1 MKKLHFCMTYYS
13 FHLYINRE
21 CNFKE
26 KKKTFLIQGRLLM
39 FSIMLILWLKIS
51 YLYISSQ
58 DLNQKTCESITT
70 ILILP
75 KEEKL

>member
-1 MKKLHFCMTYYS
+1 MTYYS

-26 KKKTFLIQGRLLM
+26 KKKTFLIHFGIKIGRHLM
-39 FSIMLILWLKIS
+39 FSIMLMLWLKIS